1 MAAACTVEPLPVRER
16 ASHPWALTLT
26 APDAAALAVDLPRVR
41 AAHPNR
47 PLRWMT
53 ASEDVDIQLAALGFR
68 TVRVTTGG
76 EIVLAEVDRAPFR
89 TARDALTASDLTVTA
104 VRPEDLPRWVE
115 ATARRYRGVHR
126 INPLADMSGA
136 ELRGQFVGDD
146 YIPGAGFAVARDEAV
161 LAHGSLRL
169 TDAGYDIGWF
179 GAEPAADLSAHTLNL
194 AVMDAV
200 LRAADVA
207 GTTRVYA
214 EFDSTD
220 PQALA
225 MLEMFTLE
233 DAEVWRTYQ
242 TAVPDGADP

>member
-1 MAAACTVEPLPVRER
+1 MAAACITEPLPVRER
-16 ASHPWALTLT
+16 VSHPWALTLT

-53 ASEDVDIQLAALGFR
+53 ASEDVDTQLAALGFR

-89 TARDALTASDLTVTA
+89 AARDALTAS
-104 VRPEDLPRWVE
+104 E
-115 ATARRYRGVHR
+115 
-126 INPLADMSGA
+126 
-136 ELRGQFVGDD
+136 
-146 YIPGAGFAVARDEAV
+146 
-161 LAHGSLRL
+161 
-169 TDAGYDIGWF
+169 
-179 GAEPAADLSAHTLNL
+179 L

-207 GTTRVYA
+207 GATRLYA

-242 TAVPDGADP
+242 TAVPDGTAP